1 MFKSIENITEFE
13 ETKNINELLKEFK
26 QKEQPVGEK
35 LKFEGIESK
44 DIYNTTA
51 PFEYYEKR
59 YLVGRVESPDK
70 ETDSQ
75 SIFFTEKDGVWSP
88 VEDIPALDLQDPFV
102 TQINGE
108 PILGGVEI
116 YPREETSENTG
127 KLGWV
132 TVFYRGTDPA
142 KIKEFVK
149 GPEFMKDIRLIELP
163 DGKIGVFTRPGSIQ
177 TRSKD
182 GVGGMIGY
190 TEINSFE
197 DLTIE
202 NINKAEII
210 DGLIAENEW
219 AGANELY
226 LLENGCIGVLGHIA
240 RFNKKGDKEYKEY
253 YVMTFEFD
261 SQTKKVSNKKIIAI
275 RDNFPDGRKK
285 MHEKEKGDDFLS
297 NIVYPGGMV
306 IEPDGTAELYVG
318 LSDAEAGKI
327 PIEYPFSSP
336 IKNALPSS

>member
-1 MFKSIENITEFE
+1 MFKDIESIIVPEAP
-13 ETKNINELLKEFK
+13 KNINELLEEFK
-26 QKEQPVGEK
+26 QKEQPIGER
-35 LKFEGIESK
+35 LKFRGIGSK
-44 DIYNTTA
+44 DVYNTTA
-51 PFEYYEKR
+51 PFEYYRKR
-59 YLVGRVESPDK
+59 YLVGRVESPEK

-75 SIFFTEKDGVWSP
+75 SIFFMEEEGIWSS

-102 TQINGE
+102 IQINGE

-116 YPREETSENTG
+116 YPRKETPENPG

-132 TVFYRGTDPA
+132 TVFYRGTDPVN
-142 KIKEFVK
+142 IKEFAK

-190 TEINSFE
+190 TEIDSLE

-210 DGLIAENEW
+210 DGLITENEW

-240 RFNKKGDKEYKEY
+240 RFNEKGDKEY

-261 SQTKKVSNKKIIAI
+261 PQAKKVSNKKIVAT
-275 RDNFPDGRKK
+275 RENFPKGKTK
-285 MHEKEKGDDFLS
+285 MNENNKNDDFLN
-297 NIVYPGGMV
+297 NIVYPGGMIV
-306 IEPDGTAELYVG
+306 KPDNIAELYVG

-327 PIEYPFSSP
+327 SIEYPFSSP
-336 IKNALPSS
+336 VKTTL